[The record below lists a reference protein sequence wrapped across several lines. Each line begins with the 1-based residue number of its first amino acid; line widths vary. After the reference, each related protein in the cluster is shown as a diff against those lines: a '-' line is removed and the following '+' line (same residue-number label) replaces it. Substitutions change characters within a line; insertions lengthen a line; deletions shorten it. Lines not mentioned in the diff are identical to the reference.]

1 MLIFLISEKT
11 MNYMQE
17 TALNHV
23 TSSGL
28 AGNGFG
34 ATRQMSLR
42 KLIWVVT
49 RIHIQVQRYSCWYAN
64 TTKNFVLLFFSTLL
78 M

>member
-1 MLIFLISEKT
+1 
-11 MNYMQE
+11 MQE

-23 TSSGL
+23 MSSGL

-34 ATRQMSLR
+34 ATREMSIR

-49 RIHIQVQRYSCWYAN
+49 RINIQVEKYSSWYASQ
-64 TTKNFVLLFFSTLL
+64 FES
-78 M
+78 